1 MLVLGAMLMAGP
13 GNVLFAQQEY
23 RIKVE
28 NSKDVKLSLEE
39 FRGELPIE
47 GYAGDEIIIS
57 TKGEAH
63 WNETPE
69 RAKGLKP
76 IYGGGND
83 NTGLGL
89 NVEKNGKDITV
100 RCLLAITQSHPDYKV
115 KVPEN
120 LYLRI
125 QSECGGGGAIRVEN
139 YKGELEINSC
149 HSILLRNV
157 TGPLVLSNISGGIT
171 VAFKELNKDKPISI
185 ASVSGEVDVTLP
197 ANAPIDL
204 EMSTVSGNM
213 YSDFDLQTENK
224 NMRRVGGGN
233 LNFHLN
239 GGGTSV
245 QLHTVSGN
253 IYLRKAGGSDK
264 PA

>member
-1 MLVLGAMLMAGP
+1 MLALSALLTAGP
-13 GNVLFAQQEY
+13 GNVLLAQQDY

-28 NSKDVKLSLEE
+28 NTKDSRLSLED

-47 GYAGDEIIIS
+47 GYAGDEIVIS
-57 TKGEAH
+57 TKGEGH

-76 IYGGGND
+76 IYGGGTD

-89 NVEKNGKDITV
+89 EVVKDGKSIHV
-100 RCLLAITQSHPDYKV
+100 HCLLGITQSHPDYKI

-120 LYLRI
+120 IYLKI
-125 QSECGGGGAIRVEN
+125 KNECAGGGAIKVEN
-139 YKGELEINSC
+139 MKGEIEINSC
-149 HSILLRNV
+149 HSILLKNV
-157 TGPLVLSNISGGIT
+157 SGPLVLSNISGSIE

-185 ASVSGEVDVTLP
+185 ASVSGEVDITLP
-197 ANAPIDL
+197 ANAPVDL
-204 EMSTVSGNM
+204 EMSTVSGSM
-213 YSDFDLQTENK
+213 YSDFDLQTEK
-224 NMRRVGGGN
+224 NGMRKVGGGGVN
-233 LNFHLN
+233 YKLN
-239 GGGTSV
+239 GGGTSL

-253 IYLRKAGGSDK
+253 IYLRKAGTR